1 MFSSKSSIIQASSKN
16 INSIPSKTMTGHE
29 SVFILN
35 LPCGKNGV
43 LSSFKLYLCAA
54 GYGGMKECFTNAGEM
69 TVLIRNTILV
79 F

>member
-1 MFSSKSSIIQASSKN
+1 
-16 INSIPSKTMTGHE
+16 MTGHE

-35 LPCGKNGV
+35 LACGKNGV

-54 GYGGMKECFTNAGEM
+54 GYGGMKDFTNAGEM

>member
-1 MFSSKSSIIQASSKN
+1 
-16 INSIPSKTMTGHE
+16 MTGHE